1 MELDMV
7 HTVRPDEVEV
17 IHKGVEY
24 IIRQHPNHRIP
35 IQLIFLFAGNGEL
48 ECYILRE
55 LVALGYTIYRVWFV
69 DIAYLRTVADLKQNL
84 QTISGLRA
92 DEANIAN
99 GRTLLLR
106 HNARKSRPDTTTITT
121 DNFFKIANVN
131 KSILFIESFEL
142 LHVLMEDYVKP
153 NEPIGMIAIHPQGS
167 GPNRQ
172 QIIGGFYKMYFTKY
186 NQSFAILKRQEPYI
200 HVLQPTTFQ
209 PLSAE

>member
-1 MELDMV
+1 V
-7 HTVRPDEVEV
+7 S
-17 IHKGVEY
+17 
-24 IIRQHPNHRIP
+24 
-35 IQLIFLFAGNGEL
+35 
-48 ECYILRE
+48 
-55 LVALGYTIYRVWFV
+55 
-69 DIAYLRTVADLKQNL
+69 DLKQNL
-84 QTISGLRA
+84 QTISGIPT

-99 GRTLLLR
+99 GRTLMLR
-106 HNARKSRPDTTTITT
+106 HNARKSKPDTTTITT

-131 KSILFIESFEL
+131 KSILFIESFEI

-186 NQSFAILKRQEPYI
+186 NQTFAILKRQEPYI

-209 PLSAE
+209 PLSAEEIYNRIHLIITGQTVGGAKIHIGKRGGRYIVVKGKKKYIQ